1 MNTPCS
7 PCSQMRTFLVNVL
20 VKKGMYEFEAELTA
34 DRLIDADRLG
44 RHSEGCASL
53 PGHVYSIDT
62 GDVDPRAISIQK
74 TETPAISFF
83 DANEGMGHVAATKGM
98 EQATEKAKELGVA
111 IVVISNSQRLGSPL
125 VYARLA
131 ALKGMIG
138 VCVTSTANESHVEAF
153 GSQHPLFGRQPF
165 AYALPYQGN
174 TVGFDFSFEADLGSE
189 ILIPNELSGPFGLL
203 HAVLTCGLTGQK
215 MPSEKTRGPAL
226 ERTEHFLMAINP
238 ACFAGTDTLEKKLI
252 DLGAHIENHGKALE
266 CHQSDAPGGVQFEP
280 ETLEVLKQLA
290 EKEKVEWPFD

>member
-1 MNTPCS
+1 MNTPCT
-7 PCSQMRTFLVNVL
+7 PCSKMRSFLIAVL
-20 VKKGMYEFEAELTA
+20 VKKGMYGFEAELAA
-34 DRLIDADRLG
+34 DRLIDADRLQKY
-44 RHSEGCASL
+44 SEGCASL
-53 PGHVYSIDT
+53 PSHVESFDI

-131 ALKGMIG
+131 ALQGMVG
-138 VCVTSTANESHVEAF
+138 LCVTSTAGESHVEAF
-153 GSQHPLFGRQPF
+153 GSEQPLFGRQPF

-174 TVGFDFSFEADLGSE
+174 TVGFEFSFEADHGNE
-189 ILIPNELSGPFGLL
+189 IVIPHELSGPFGLL

-226 ERTEHFLMAINP
+226 ERSEHFLMAINP
-238 ACFAGTDTLEKKLI
+238 ACFASSETLEKKLA
-252 DLGAHIENHGKALE
+252 DLGAHIENHGKAME
-266 CHQSDAPGGVQFEP
+266 CHQGDTQNQVQFEP
-280 ETLEVLKQLA
+280 DTLEILKQLA
-290 EKEKVEWPFD
+290 AKEKVEWPFN

>member
-1 MNTPCS
+1 
-7 PCSQMRTFLVNVL
+7 MRSFLIAVL
-20 VKKGMYEFEAELTA
+20 VKKGMYQFEAELAA

-44 RHSEGCASL
+44 KCSEGCASL
-53 PGHVYSIDT
+53 PSHVESFDI

-98 EQATEKAKELGVA
+98 ELATERAKELGVA

-131 ALKGMIG
+131 ALQGMIG
-138 VCVTSTANESHVEAF
+138 VCVTSTASASNVEAF
-153 GSQHPLFGRQPF
+153 GSGQPVFGRQPF
-165 AYALPYQGN
+165 AYALPFQKS
-174 TVGFDFSFEADLGSE
+174 TVGFEFAFEANHGNE
-189 ILIPNELSGPFGLL
+189 IIIPHELSGPFGLL

-215 MPSEKTRGPAL
+215 MPAEKKRGPTL
-226 ERTEHFLMAINP
+226 ERTEHFLMVINP
-238 ACFAGTDTLEKKLI
+238 SCFAGTETLEKKLS

-266 CHQSDAPGGVQFEP
+266 CQQQDSENGVQFAP
-280 ETLEVLKQLA
+280 ETLDVLKQLA
-290 EKEKVEWPFD
+290 EKEKVEWPFA